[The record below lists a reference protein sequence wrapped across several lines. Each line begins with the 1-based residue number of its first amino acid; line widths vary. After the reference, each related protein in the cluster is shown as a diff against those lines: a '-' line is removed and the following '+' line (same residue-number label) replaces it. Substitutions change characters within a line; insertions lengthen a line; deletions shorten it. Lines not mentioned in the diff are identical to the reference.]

1 MTLNTQQDDAFTGL
15 GLTVTRFDQIIN
27 AMYEAAIDRARLGAA
42 LQHVRE
48 LFEANYVTLILRAVS
63 EPHLAPMIV
72 SGDILGEGDPD
83 GEVRYLLYRDEST
96 PYKTLAPNQVFTN
109 NDLMTEEEWERSGY
123 YLMHCQPFN
132 VFHTLGAN
140 LLSQDGDILRF
151 RISRPRNQPAFSDAD
166 KAMCELIMPH
176 LRRAIYLY
184 SLLDRSESLG
194 GLYSQA
200 IGRLSIATIVLDESG
215 AVLELNPI
223 ASEILSSNDGLK
235 LVGGRLEATYPS
247 DNRELQRVLRSAS
260 GQLGAEDGRGAEAVS
275 ISRPSGQVSLGVV
288 VEAIP
293 SQELVEGKG
302 RPSVV
307 VYIRDAVGKSLA
319 STSVA
324 KQLFNLTPA
333 ETALAMEL
341 ANGLSLE
348 EAAEKLNIR
357 RNTARAHL
365 RSIFSKT
372 GVRRQ
377 TELVRIMLN
386 SVVALG
392 KPQPNPRVVVSP
404 LPLSSLGRRLA
415 RA

>member
-1 MTLNTQQDDAFTGL
+1 MTLNTQQDDAFAGL

-27 AMYEAAIDRARLGAA
+27 AMYEAAIEPTRLGEA
-42 LQHVRE
+42 LRHVRE
-48 LFEANYVTLILRAVS
+48 LFDANFVTLILRAVS

-72 SGDILGEGDPD
+72 SGNIIGEGDPN

-96 PYKTLAPNQVFTN
+96 PFKTLPANQVFTN
-109 NDLMTEEEWERSGY
+109 IDLMSEDEWERSSY
-123 YLMHCQPFN
+123 YLRQCQPFD

-140 LLSQDGDILRF
+140 ILTQDGDILRL
-151 RISRPRNQPAFSDAD
+151 RISRPKSHRAFSSAD
-166 KAMCELIMPH
+166 KAMCELILPH

-200 IGRLSIATIVLDESG
+200 IGRLSVATMVLDESG

-223 ASEILSSNDGLK
+223 ASEILDSNDGLK

-260 GQLGAEDGRGAEAVS
+260 GQFGTEDGRGAEAVS

-293 SQELVEGKG
+293 SQELAEGKG

-319 STSVA
+319 STAIA

-392 KPQPNPRVVVSP
+392 KPQQNPSTVATS
-404 LPLSSLGRRLA
+404 LPLSSLSRRLT

>member
-1 MTLNTQQDDAFTGL
+1 MERNAQQEHLLTDL
-15 GLTVTRFDQIIN
+15 GLTVSWFDKIVN
-27 AMYEAAIDRARLGAA
+27 VMYEAAIEPKRLGEA
-42 LQHVRE
+42 LRLVRE
-48 LFEANYVTLILRAVS
+48 LFQGNYVTLILRAVS
-63 EPHLAPMIV
+63 EPRMAPMIV
-72 SGDILGEGDPD
+72 SGDILGQGDPG
-83 GEVRYLLYRDEST
+83 GEVRYLMYNDECT
-96 PYKTLAPNQVFTN
+96 PFTN
-109 NDLMTEEEWERSGY
+109 LPPDKVFVIQDVMTESEWARNSY
-123 YLMHCQPFN
+123 YLMYCHPFN

-140 LLSQDGDILRF
+140 ISTPDGDLLRF
-151 RISRPRNQPAFSDAD
+151 RISRSKSQPAFSEAE
-166 KAMCELIMPH
+166 KAMCELFLPH
-176 LRRAIYLY
+176 LRRAVYLN

-194 GLYSQA
+194 SLYSQA
-200 IGRLSIATIVLDESG
+200 IGRLSVATMVLDENGS
-215 AVLELNPI
+215 VLELNPI
-223 ASEILSSNDGLK
+223 ASEILASNDGLK

-247 DNRELQRVLRSAS
+247 DNRELQRVLRTASAHHGS
-260 GQLGAEDGRGAEAVS
+260 GGEGVAEAVS

-288 VEAIP
+288 VESIP

-307 VYIRDAVGKSLA
+307 VYVRDAVGKSLA
-319 STSVA
+319 SNVIT

-333 ETALAMEL
+333 ETALALEL

-348 EAAEKLNIR
+348 EAAEQLNIR

-392 KPQPNPRVVVSP
+392 KPQKVPA
-404 LPLSSLGRRLA
+404 LPISSLSRRLV